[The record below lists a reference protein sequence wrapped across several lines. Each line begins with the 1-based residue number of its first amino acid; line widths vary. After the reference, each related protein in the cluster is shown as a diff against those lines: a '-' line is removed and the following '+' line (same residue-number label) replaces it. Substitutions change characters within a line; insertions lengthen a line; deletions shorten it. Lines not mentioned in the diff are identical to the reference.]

1 MTTIKA
7 KYDTVIAFKHPC
19 YKDINVFIGE
29 EMPYWI
35 KKCVNHLESSSN
47 SDTTRNIKFRG
58 KYLNLEIVEK
68 VWRSRLYGINVIR
81 T

>member
-47 SDTTRNIKFRG
+47 SDTTRNMKF
-58 KYLNLEIVEK
+58 
-68 VWRSRLYGINVIR
+68 
-81 T
+81 